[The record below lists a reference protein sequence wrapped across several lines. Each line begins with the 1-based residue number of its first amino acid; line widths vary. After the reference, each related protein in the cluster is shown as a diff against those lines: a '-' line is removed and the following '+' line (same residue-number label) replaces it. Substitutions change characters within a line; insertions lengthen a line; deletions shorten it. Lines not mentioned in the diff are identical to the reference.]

1 MVDFFWV
8 VDGPG
13 VGYEVELVGAVEALV
28 GEVLV
33 VGCPGL
39 AAELVDE
46 VGE

>member
-1 MVDFFWV
+1 MV

-13 VGYEVELVGAVEALV
+13 VGDETELVGAVEALE

-39 AAELVDE
+39 VAELADE
-46 VGE
+46 VEE

>member
-1 MVDFFWV
+1 MVDLFWL
-8 VDGPG
+8 VDAPG
-13 VGYEVELVGAVEALV
+13 VGDEAELVGAVEALV

-46 VGE
+46 VEE